1 MKMIAKKGELDCE
14 EEEEEEDED
23 DIDDLYYE
31 SDCEDTYEE

>member
-1 MKMIAKKGELDCE
+1 MIAKKGELDCE

>member
-1 MKMIAKKGELDCE
+1 MNIIDLLDE
-14 EEEEEEDED
+14 EFDCEEEEEDED